1 MGFITSRI
9 LCCGLVVALAC
20 LPVHSGALE
29 PDAEEDWL
37 RLAIEKLCGPEVLR
51 GLEAQQELRGA
62 WLISEEPED
71 PRRST
76 SRIMQRFALPGGEE
90 LHIIRLQPQGRLRRF
105 TAEVHR
111 PIEGQ
116 LHPVAQAMAD
126 GACNTVAGRR
136 IVRHSSSPE
145 ITLEQLDSD
154 LSTVKWYET
163 MQTAWPTGEDPGGP
177 RVALVDSGLAY
188 DLDHFR
194 NRLARGPDGKPLGFD
209 FWDDD
214 PWPYD
219 GDVSRNAFQPI
230 RHGSAVASIVAREA
244 PTAAL
249 VPLRYPRPDMSRM
262 GEIVNHA
269 AAAGARIIAMPLGS
283 QKKEDWATFRS
294 AMQANP
300 QMLAIVSAGNNG
312 RDLDEQPLWPASFG
326 LNNVIVVT
334 SSDAFGRL
342 APGSNWG
349 RATVDI
355 MLPAENVPVID
366 FRGAKVRAS
375 GTSYAV
381 PRLASLAAR
390 ILAEEPELTTAELKA
405 RVFARATPS
414 PYEGDVVAVGWIPDP
429 LRE

>member
-1 MGFITSRI
+1 MGLTTGRI
-9 LCCGLVVALAC
+9 IRYGLLAALAC
-20 LPVHSGALE
+20 PTPQSAAQE
-29 PDAEEDWL
+29 PDAAEDWL
-37 RLAIEKLCGPEVLR
+37 RLAINRLCGPETLW
-51 GLEAQQELRGA
+51 GLEAQQELPGA

-71 PRRST
+71 PTRST
-76 SRIMQRFALPGGEE
+76 NRIVQRFALPSGEE
-90 LHIIRLQPQGRLRRF
+90 LHIIRVQPQGRLRRF

-111 PIEGQ
+111 PVEGQ
-116 LHPVAQAMAD
+116 LRPVAQAMAD
-126 GACNTVAGRR
+126 GACNIVAGRR
-136 IVRHSSSPE
+136 IVRHPSSPE
-145 ITLEQLDSD
+145 VTLEQLDSD
-154 LSTVKWYET
+154 LSTVKWSET
-163 MQTAWPTGEDPGGP
+163 LQTAWPAGNDPGGP

-188 DLDHFR
+188 DLDIFR

-209 FWDDD
+209 FWDND

-230 RHGSAVASIVAREA
+230 RHGSAVASIVVREA

-283 QKKEDWATFRS
+283 RKKEDWVTFKS

-326 LNNVIVVT
+326 LSNVIVVT

-349 RATVDI
+349 RTTVDI

-390 ILAEEPELTTAELKA
+390 ILAEEPELTTDELKA
-405 RVFARATPS
+405 RLFDRATPS

-429 LRE
+429 LRK